1 MNYLEKLKEKCTVD
15 NKFYEIIDQIFH
27 SLFDFGYINKRQIK
41 NLEKKLYNNLDTIL
55 IGSDLSLNFK
65 TGYYDA
71 VKKELYIKDLSN
83 TESVYLRIL
92 YVLTTTETSKNN
104 YSVGYSKSVLSSAD
118 YKITH
123 TNFGVNRAIVSNLV
137 CRLLY
142 TTPTALSIMPTYR
155 NYENDFLGHKI
166 SSDNDIYFLEGK
178 LIRQI
183 CYILNS
189 SEESLYSNLFLSPEK
204 YLLKFFDNNKFQN
217 ISNLLNLIDNISK
230 DYSNY
235 NKLTYLN
242 KILNNNYLNIKK
254 NILNDNIDDFR
265 KNQTKI
271 KLAIQNAIN
280 NISNK
285 NLEDSEKQEED
296 FNIDSSLSEEIN
308 NLEDKILKNIATI
321 QNQLVDI
328 LINSN
333 IKYSNIEYAV
343 KLKELDKMLIIE
355 SDKLKETLCTT
366 ISTKLL
372 NSFENTASNLTE
384 KMKYSLINEIISSDK
399 YIKIYKNMSF
409 NRLHDLEL
417 EHNTEIMA
425 ITVDNAFMQLV
436 KVKSLNLGLK
446 NLTNNTES
454 LRLDNLGYLLN
465 NPTSNKDIHKTE
477 KLFTIIHNKFSEFN
491 QVHIEDM
498 FICTIDEVTIVIVM
512 HNNSFSIVEILENK
526 DELHCKKVKLS
537 ESYNI
542 FNLRDSNLP
551 MLYYKKQSRLEKII
565 SFFMMFS

>member
-55 IGSDLSLNFK
+55 IGSDLSLDFK

-83 TESVYLRIL
+83 IESVYLRIL

-204 YLLKFFDNNKFQN
+204 YLLKFFDNSKFQN
-217 ISNLLNLIDNISK
+217 ISDLLDLIDNISK

-265 KNQTKI
+265 KSQTKI

-280 NISNK
+280 KISNK
-285 NLEDSEKQEED
+285 NLEDFEKEEV

-308 NLEDKILKNIATI
+308 NLEDKILKNISTI

-333 IKYSNIEYAV
+333 VKYSNIEYAV

-355 SDKLKETLCTT
+355 SDKLKETLCAT

-384 KMKYSLINEIISSDK
+384 KMKYSLISEIISSDK

-417 EHNTEIMA
+417 KPNTEIMSV
-425 ITVDNAFMQLV
+425 TVDNAFMQLV

-446 NLTNNTES
+446 DLTNNTES

-465 NPTSNKDIHKTE
+465 NPTSNKDINKTE
-477 KLFTIIHNKFSEFN
+477 KIFTIIHNKFSEFN

-512 HNNSFSIVEILENK
+512 NNNSFSVVQILENNN
-526 DELHCKKVKLS
+526 ELHCKKVKLS

-565 SFFMMFS
+565 SFFMIFS